1 MGDYKSNQAS
11 IKIKIDNGKNICRM
25 KKPDEHKEKVHIS
38 KWIHNAMNFYLRT
51 KMDNILLKECLIIP
65 NYHSNNTQ
73 Y

>member
-1 MGDYKSNQAS
+1 MDYESNRAS
-11 IKIKIDNGKNICRM
+11 IQIEIDSEKNICRM
-25 KKPDEHKEKVHIS
+25 KPNEHKEKVHIS

-65 NYHSNNTQ
+65 NYHSNKIR